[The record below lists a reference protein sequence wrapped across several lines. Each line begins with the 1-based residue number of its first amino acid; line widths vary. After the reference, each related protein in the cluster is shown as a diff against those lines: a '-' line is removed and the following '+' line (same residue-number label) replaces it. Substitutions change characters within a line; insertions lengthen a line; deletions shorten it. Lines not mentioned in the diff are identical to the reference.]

1 MRKPV
6 SPYYAAMCGRF
17 VSPEERALERAFD
30 LGRRDN
36 PSPFARRY
44 NVCPTD
50 KIPFLRQPANA
61 SRPELALGR
70 WGMVPHW
77 WKEAKPPR
85 TSFNA
90 RLEEAADK
98 PMWRDAFARSR
109 CLIPAEGWYE
119 WQAVE
124 RVDPSTGEI
133 QKAKQPYFIRPKTG
147 GIFCFA
153 GVSAYWK
160 DPGTG
165 EALRSC
171 AILTTRAEGSLAA
184 IHDRAPVVLSPDVHA
199 AWLSRSIVEVLNVRA
214 LAERRVPPSELEQWR
229 VRLLVNDSKA
239 DGPELIEQL
248 EAEVTTSAE
257 PSPSRRR

>member
-1 MRKPV
+1 V
-6 SPYYAAMCGRF
+6 CGRF

-36 PSPFARRY
+36 PNPFARRF
-44 NVCPTD
+44 NVFPTD
-50 KIPFLRQPANA
+50 TIPFLRLPSNS
-61 SRPELALGR
+61 SRLELATGR

-77 WKEAKPPR
+77 WKEAKPPK

-98 PMWRDAFARSR
+98 PMWRDAFARAR

-133 QKAKQPYFIRPKTG
+133 KAAKQPYFVRRKDAAL
-147 GIFCFA
+147 FCFA
-153 GVSAYWK
+153 GLAAYWK
-160 DPGTG
+160 NPKTG

-171 AILTTRAEGSLAA
+171 AILTAAATGPLAD
-184 IHDRAPVVLSPDVHA
+184 IHDRAPVVLPADAQA
-199 AWLSRSIVEVLNVRA
+199 AWLDRGLVDPQKVKR
-214 LAERRVPPSELEQWR
+214 LADGRVPHTDFAQWK
-229 VRLLVNDSKA
+229 VRLLVNNAKS
-239 DGPELIEQL
+239 DGPELIERL
-248 EAEVTTSAE
+248 NEDEEETGPTSAE
-257 PSPSRRR
+257 

>member
-1 MRKPV
+1 
-6 SPYYAAMCGRF
+6 MCGRF

-36 PSPFARRY
+36 PNPFARRF

-50 KIPFLRQPANA
+50 TIPFLRMPSGAD
-61 SRPELALGR
+61 RLELAAGR

-98 PMWRDAFARSR
+98 PMWRDAFARAR

-133 QKAKQPYFIRPKTG
+133 QKAKQPYFVRAKDA

-153 GVSAYWK
+153 GLAAYWK
-160 DPGTG
+160 DPKTG

-171 AILTTRAEGSLAA
+171 AILTAQAEGAVA
-184 IHDRAPVVLSPDVHA
+184 EIHDRAPVVLPAESYG
-199 AWLSRSIVEVLNVRA
+199 AWLDRKLDDPAKAKAIA
-214 LAERRVPPSELEQWR
+214 GRRVPPSEFAHWK
-229 VRLLVNDSKA
+229 VRLLVNNSKS
-239 DGPELIEQL
+239 DGPELTEP
-248 EAEVTTSAE
+248 AEETGPTSAG
-257 PSPSRRR
+257 